1 MTMKQNTMISTLI
14 LAFSLFGSGT
24 STAADAVVAKMGDR
38 EVKASEIAPYLRD
51 LSPPERAALSTDKA
65 ELERFVRLVLLREAL
80 LQEASSAGWDKKP
93 EVQAGLERVRGQ
105 YLVDSYLGEVA
116 KVPDDYPSDA
126 EIEQVYEA
134 EKENLKVPQRYELS
148 QIFIA
153 SGQDKNAARKRAG
166 ELHATLQAEPGEFSS
181 LAQRNSDDAASAGR
195 GGKLGWL
202 AADNITPEIRGVLGS
217 LKKGQISKPVEGREG
232 FHIVKVDDTRP
243 AGTASLDEVR
253 GELAALLRQRR
264 AALNRDE
271 HLAGLLQRQPVSI
284 NELALDELKK
294 TSDD

>member
-1 MTMKQNTMISTLI
+1 MINTLL
-14 LAFSLFGSGT
+14 LAFSLFGS
-24 STAADAVVAKMGDR
+24 STASGSGAVVAKMGDR

-51 LSPPERAALSTDKA
+51 LSTPERAALAADKA
-65 ELERFVRLVLLREAL
+65 ELGRFVRLVLLREAL
-80 LQEASSAGWDKKP
+80 LQEASAAGWEKKP
-93 EVQAGLERVRGQ
+93 EVQAGLDRVREQ
-105 YLVDSYLGEVA
+105 YIVDSYLGEVA
-116 KVPDDYPSDA
+116 KVPEDFPSDA
-126 EIEQVYEA
+126 EIKQVYEA
-134 EKENLKVPQRYELS
+134 EKERLQVPQRHELS

-153 SGQDKNAARKRAG
+153 FGEDKEAARKKAG
-166 ELHATLQAEPGEFSS
+166 ELHTTLQDEPGEFAA
-181 LAQRNSDDAASAGR
+181 LAQRNSDDAASAPR

-202 AADNITPEIRGVLGS
+202 AADNITPEIRGVVAT
-217 LKKGQISKPVEGREG
+217 LKKGQISKPVESREG

>member
-1 MTMKQNTMISTLI
+1 MISTLL
-14 LAFSLFGSGT
+14 LAFSLFGS
-24 STAADAVVAKMGDR
+24 SAAPGSDSVVAKMGNR

-51 LSPPERAALSTDKA
+51 LSAPERAALTADKA
-65 ELERFVRLVLLREAL
+65 EMGRFVRLVLLREAL
-80 LQEASSAGWDKKP
+80 LQEASAAGWDKKP
-93 EVQAGLERVRGQ
+93 VVQAGLERVREQ
-105 YLVDSYLGEVA
+105 YIVDSYLGEVA
-116 KVPDDYPSDA
+116 KVPEDFPSDT
-126 EIEQVYEA
+126 EIKQVYEA
-134 EKENLKVPQRYELS
+134 EKKRLQVPQRHELS

-153 SGQDKNAARKRAG
+153 FGEDKDAARKRAG
-166 ELHATLQAEPGEFSS
+166 ELHATLRDEPGEFAA
-181 LAQRNSDDAASAGR
+181 LAQRNSDDDASAP
-195 GGKLGWL
+195 GGGNLGWL
-202 AADNITPEIRGVLGS
+202 AADNITPEIRGVVAT

-284 NELALDELKK
+284 NELTLDELKK

>member
-1 MTMKQNTMISTLI
+1 MINTLL
-14 LAFSLFGSGT
+14 LAFSLFGS
-24 STAADAVVAKMGDR
+24 STASGSDAVVAKMGDR

-51 LSPPERAALSTDKA
+51 LSAPERAALAADKA
-65 ELERFVRLVLLREAL
+65 ELGRFVRLVLLREAL
-80 LQEASSAGWDKKP
+80 LQEASVAGWEKKP
-93 EVQAGLERVRGQ
+93 EVQAGLDRVREQ
-105 YLVDSYLGEVA
+105 YIVDSYLGEVA
-116 KVPDDYPSDA
+116 KVPEDFPSDA
-126 EIEQVYEA
+126 EIKQVYEA
-134 EKENLKVPQRYELS
+134 EKERLQVPQRHELS

-153 SGQDKNAARKRAG
+153 FGEDKEAARKKAG
-166 ELHATLQAEPGEFSS
+166 ELHTTLQDEPGEFAA
-181 LAQRNSDDAASAGR
+181 LAQRNSDDAASAPR

-202 AADNITPEIRGVLGS
+202 AADNITPEIRGVVAT

-243 AGTASLDEVR
+243 SGTASLDEVR